1 MDKKIANLY
10 DAGKVDD
17 AIHLLIKKI
26 NNHPKNIENYLQLS
40 TYLIEQNSADQALEL
55 LEKAR
60 GLVDQPEALTYNIA
74 VCYYMQGDFA
84 KSLALLNSIP
94 DDEETMYQK
103 SLIFMKLGQYQKAL
117 AYALT
122 LKNQDER
129 TLELIGDIWLSLG
142 DLKSANQTYSKIL
155 KDKRNAAEDA
165 QNGKATVFGYY
176 VNDPERFGVV
186 DFDKNGNAVSIEEKP
201 EHPKSNYAVTGLY
214 FYPAGVSKKA
224 AQVKPSARG
233 EVEITSLN
241 DMYLQ
246 DGDLGVQLLG
256 RGYAWLDTGTMQ
268 SLVDAANYVKTIQ
281 DRQGITF
288 SAPEEI
294 AYVHGWID
302 KDQLLEAAKHYG
314 KSPYGKHLKSV
325 AEGKVRY

>member
-17 AIHLLIKKI
+17 AIHLLIEKI
-26 NNHPKNIENYLQLS
+26 NNDPKNIENYLQLS

-60 GLVDQPEALTYNIA
+60 GIVERPEDLTYNIA

-155 KDKRNAAEDA
+155 KDQRNAKVNFLLGLTLFDTNPDKAEKYFKLSKKQDPKYFVQA
-165 QNGKATVFGYY
+165 QKQY
-176 VNDPERFGVV
+176 
-186 DFDKNGNAVSIEEKP
+186 NAV
-201 EHPKSNYAVTGLY
+201 
-214 FYPAGVSKKA
+214 
-224 AQVKPSARG
+224 
-233 EVEITSLN
+233 
-241 DMYLQ
+241 
-246 DGDLGVQLLG
+246 
-256 RGYAWLDTGTMQ
+256 
-268 SLVDAANYVKTIQ
+268 
-281 DRQGITF
+281 
-288 SAPEEI
+288 
-294 AYVHGWID
+294 
-302 KDQLLEAAKHYG
+302 AKLIR
-314 KSPYGKHLKSV
+314 GKHD
-325 AEGKVRY
+325 RN

>member
-60 GLVDQPEALTYNIA
+60 GLVDQPEDLTYNIA

-103 SLIFMKLGQYQKAL
+103 ALIFMKLGQYQKAL

-155 KDKRNAAEDA
+155 KDKRNAKVNFLLGLTLFDTNPDKAE
-165 QNGKATVFGYY
+165 K
-176 VNDPERFGVV
+176 
-186 DFDKNGNAVSIEEKP
+186 
-201 EHPKSNYAVTGLY
+201 Y
-214 FYPAGVSKKA
+214 FKVSKKQNPKYF
-224 AQVKPSARG
+224 AQAQKQYNAVAKLIRG
-233 EVEITSLN
+233 KN
-241 DMYLQ
+241 
-246 DGDLGVQLLG
+246 G
-256 RGYAWLDTGTMQ
+256 R
-268 SLVDAANYVKTIQ
+268 N
-281 DRQGITF
+281 
-288 SAPEEI
+288 
-294 AYVHGWID
+294 
-302 KDQLLEAAKHYG
+302 
-314 KSPYGKHLKSV
+314 
-325 AEGKVRY
+325 

>member
-60 GLVDQPEALTYNIA
+60 GLVDQPEAFTYNIA

-155 KDKRNAAEDA
+155 KDQRNVKVNFLLGLTLFDTNPDKAE
-165 QNGKATVFGYY
+165 K
-176 VNDPERFGVV
+176 
-186 DFDKNGNAVSIEEKP
+186 
-201 EHPKSNYAVTGLY
+201 Y
-214 FYPAGVSKKA
+214 FKVSKKQNPKYF
-224 AQVKPSARG
+224 AQAQKQYNAVAKLIRG
-233 EVEITSLN
+233 KN
-241 DMYLQ
+241 
-246 DGDLGVQLLG
+246 G
-256 RGYAWLDTGTMQ
+256 R
-268 SLVDAANYVKTIQ
+268 N
-281 DRQGITF
+281 
-288 SAPEEI
+288 
-294 AYVHGWID
+294 
-302 KDQLLEAAKHYG
+302 
-314 KSPYGKHLKSV
+314 
-325 AEGKVRY
+325 